1 MASISAAR
9 NALAGKRATE
19 KAATQSRTQKGTFSR
34 VEKHTAPAPPSPPL
48 VHTSKKPNLSP
59 APEPTTISP
68 SGLFENEV
76 STYFLEQSLRNENE
90 QLRLRLQSLEQQY
103 TQLQTQHTQ
112 ARQATAPTTASPS
125 TTATPTPQPAAQQ
138 TGPQLVWTHTK
149 SFFTASDSH
158 IRVYYKSLS
167 HIMQSMA

>member
-1 MASISAAR
+1 MDSNGPDVQLEDARASRRSLAQAKSNHMEMMRSAKSAR
-9 NALAGKRATE
+9 P
-19 KAATQSRTQKGTFSR
+19 AAQ
-34 VEKHTAPAPPSPPL
+34 SPPA

-76 STYFLEQSLRNENE
+76 STYFLEQSLRNVNE

-125 TTATPTPQPAAQQ
+125 TTATPTPQPAAQE

>member
-1 MASISAAR
+1 MHRANQARAEKRVADRDKSASHAQLMRDS
-9 NALAGKRATE
+9 
-19 KAATQSRTQKGTFSR
+19 KGNKPSG
-34 VEKHTAPAPPSPPL
+34 PPQSPPA
-48 VHTSKKPNLSP
+48 VHTSKKPHLSP
-59 APEPTTISP
+59 VPEPTTISP

-125 TTATPTPQPAAQQ
+125 ATATPTPQPAAQQ
-138 TGPQLVWTHTK
+138 TRPQLFWKHKKTFFDCAVSCLPALYRSLTK
-149 SFFTASDSH
+149 
-158 IRVYYKSLS
+158 IVE
-167 HIMQSMA
+167 SMA

>member
-1 MASISAAR
+1 MASVREQLASARSAKT
-9 NALAGKRATE
+9 AKFVGK
-19 KAATQSRTQKGTFSR
+19 QSRTHNATHSR
-34 VEKHTAPAPPSPPL
+34 TTSEPSAPHSPPTEH
-48 VHTSKKPNLSP
+48 VNKKAHVS
-59 APEPTTISP
+59 PEPTTISP

-125 TTATPTPQPAAQQ
+125 TTTTPTPQPAAQQ